1 MSRIACAPELEAL
14 MRRIYLPLAMLL
26 LLSASPSSGQYGAAI
41 QACTRDLV
49 TRCSGGQPA
58 ASSLDECVKT
68 HFQDFSEPCQAA
80 LVKIDAVRK
89 ACGLDIQQ
97 QCPTIKPGAGR
108 ILLCVKQRFASL
120 SEPCKDAIGHAAE
133 RRVGEH

>member
-1 MSRIACAPELEAL
+1 
-14 MRRIYLPLAMLL
+14 MRRFYLPLAMLL
-26 LLSASPSSGQYGAAI
+26 LLSASPSLGQYGATI
-41 QACTRDLV
+41 QACIRDLE
-49 TRCSGGQPA
+49 RGCSGGQPA

-68 HFQDFSEPCQAA
+68 HFQDFSKPCQAA

-89 ACGLDIQQ
+89 ACGLDIEH

-133 RRVGEH
+133 RRVGGH